1 MPSLQD
7 KIALVTGGS
16 RGIGAETARQLA
28 AAGATVVL
36 TYNSSAERAEAVVA
50 QITQDGGRAT
60 ALRSDASDA
69 SAAKRLVEHV
79 VAEYGGLDI
88 LVNNAG
94 VFAPGMLTDDPAA
107 AYTTNFSTNVEGVY
121 ALTSAAAPHL
131 RESGRVITIGSGYGA
146 RPQPGTGAYSAT
158 KAAVVAFSKA
168 WAKELAPRAITV
180 NVVSPGSVDTEM
192 NPADAEQNP
201 SADAQ
206 RAGTPLGRFG
216 RPEEIAAVV
225 AFLAGPTASFVT
237 GANIPVDGGYTA

>member
-1 MPSLQD
+1 MTPLTN

-36 TYNSSAERAEAVVA
+36 TYNTSAERAEEVVA
-50 QITQDGGRAT
+50 QIVRVGGKAT
-60 ALRSDASDA
+60 AVQSDAADPT
-69 SAAKRLVEHV
+69 AAKRLVEQV
-79 VAEYGGLDI
+79 VAEHGGLDI

-94 VFAPGMLTDDPAA
+94 VFAPSMLIDDPAA
-107 AYTTNFSTNVEGVY
+107 AYAANFSTNVEGVY

-131 RESGRVITIGSGYGA
+131 REAGRIVTIGSGYGA

-180 NVVSPGSVDTEM
+180 NVVSPGSVNTEM

-201 SADAQ
+201 SADGQ